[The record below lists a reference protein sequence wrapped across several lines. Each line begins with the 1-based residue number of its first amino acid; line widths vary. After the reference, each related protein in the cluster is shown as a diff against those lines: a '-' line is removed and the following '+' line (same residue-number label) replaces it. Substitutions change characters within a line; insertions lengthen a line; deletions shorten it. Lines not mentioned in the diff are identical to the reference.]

1 MQRFINLSSKASNDL
16 DYNIYKNALQLKK
29 DALLIADKRN
39 SYSSATS
46 LLILSSE
53 ELVKATLVL
62 LHSKECEVYKI
73 KGAKKFFS
81 DHKIRHQIAQLVE
94 MGAGFIN
101 SIDIWEKE
109 KSKQKLFN
117 SKYKLLNTILNGFM
131 ELAEA
136 SKPLM
141 QSIDRIKK
149 IEEFNTLKNNGLYV
163 DYRDELLYPQKTI
176 NKEIFEET
184 KLLID
189 RMFSFYKGVR
199 ILFHPSL
206 IKHIPQTE
214 IDKHQK
220 DLKFFIN
227 EALKDFEFDKL

>member
-1 MQRFINLSSKASNDL
+1 MKTFINLSSKTSSNL
-16 DYNIYKNALQLKK
+16 DDRIYKNALQLKK
-29 DALLIADKRN
+29 DALLIAQKR
-39 SYSSATS
+39 SSHSSATS
-46 LLILSSE
+46 LLVLSSE
-53 ELVKATLVL
+53 ELIKAILVL
-62 LHSKECEVYKI
+62 LHSKGYEVYKI

-94 MGAGFIN
+94 MGVGFIN
-101 SIDIWEKE
+101 SIEIWEIE

-117 SKYKLLNTILNGFM
+117 TKYKLLNTVLNGFLD
-131 ELAEA
+131 LAEA

-163 DYRDELLYPQKTI
+163 DYRDELIYPQKSI
-176 NKEIFEET
+176 GKEKFEET

-206 IKHIPQTE
+206 VKHIQQKE
-214 IDKHQK
+214 IDKHQE

-227 EALKDFEFDKL
+227 DALKGFEFDRI

>member
-1 MQRFINLSSKASNDL
+1 VQRFINLSPKQSKNL
-16 DYNIYKNALQLKK
+16 DKVIYQNALQLKK
-29 DALLIADKRN
+29 DALLIAEKRK
-39 SYSSATS
+39 SYNSATS

-53 ELVKATLVL
+53 ELVKATLVF

-109 KSKQKLFN
+109 KLKEKLFKT
-117 SKYKLLNTILNGFM
+117 KYKLLNTVLNGFK
-131 ELAEA
+131 ELSEA

-141 QSIDRIKK
+141 QSIERIKK
-149 IEEFNTLKNNGLYV
+149 IEEFNALKNNGLYV
-163 DYRDELLYPQKTI
+163 DYKDELIYPQKTI
-176 NKEIFEET
+176 NKEIFDET
-184 KLLID
+184 KFLID

-206 IKHIPQTE
+206 IKHLPQTE
-214 IDKHQK
+214 IDKHQE
-220 DLKFFIN
+220 DLRFFIN
-227 EALKDFEFDKL
+227 DALKDFSFDKL